1 MKKELEQ
8 LVNLGCGLK
17 RLLNVSGFH
26 VDAYEED
33 ATIEFETKN
42 KISKGVLRTIPNDYL
57 IFPDDSGY
65 IHLRIFEQSS
75 EI

>member
-1 MKKELEQ
+1 MRKELEQ
-8 LVNLGCGLK
+8 LVNLGCELK

-33 ATIEFETKN
+33 AEIEFSTVN
-42 KISKGVLRTIPNDYL
+42 KISKSVLGTIPNDYL
-57 IFPDDSGY
+57 IFPDDSGH
-65 IHLRIFEQSS
+65 IHLRVFEQSS